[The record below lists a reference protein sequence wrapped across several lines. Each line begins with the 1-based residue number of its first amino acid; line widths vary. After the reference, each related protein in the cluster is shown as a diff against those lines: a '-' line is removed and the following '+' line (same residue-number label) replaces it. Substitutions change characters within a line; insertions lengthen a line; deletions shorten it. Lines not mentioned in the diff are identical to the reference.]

1 MGTFAPNSHY
11 SLNPNQT
18 VKQALKQTADKLSD
32 ITKNTE
38 KITTYAGNAIGQ
50 TDRFAPT
57 SLISTNSGFA
67 VAIQTGEN
75 GVSPGIAMG
84 NTSDSG
90 DHSLG
95 SYKNP
100 QIRYDTSTVY
110 TSGNQIGQNAPTL
123 TLLSQQMEFRLT
135 SDADLEALPDFWTQS
150 LRKRHQGATCA
161 HHVR

>member
-1 MGTFAPNSHY
+1 M
-11 SLNPNQT
+11 
-18 VKQALKQTADKLSD
+18 
-32 ITKNTE
+32 
-38 KITTYAGNAIGQ
+38 
-50 TDRFAPT
+50 
-57 SLISTNSGFA
+57 
-67 VAIQTGEN
+67 
-75 GVSPGIAMG
+75 SPGIAMG

-135 SDADLEALPDFWTQS
+135 SDADLEAVRQTSGLS
-150 LRKRHQGATCA
+150 LYENGIKVQHVLTMSDSRIKTNIRETTGALDTFLVSQIAYIRLRGRKRGTGHGGFHCPRGARLCQEP
-161 HHVR
+161 